1 MANGLENAI
10 KSAADRIAHYV
21 QDVAE
26 MKVETLY
33 VRVGADGPTDFNQAR
48 PLARTVV
55 SLDGDSKVILPLREA
70 EAGHFEVDA
79 GLFDVHQ
86 RNVTTAIEYR
96 ARILSALLSALQS
109 LRS

>member
-1 MANGLENAI
+1 MANGLENAMRT
-10 KSAADRIAHYV
+10 AADKIAHYV

-33 VRVGADGPTDFNQAR
+33 VRVGADGPTDFCQAR
-48 PLARTVV
+48 PIAQTIV

-70 EAGHFEVDA
+70 EAGRFEVDA

-96 ARILSALLSALQS
+96 ARMLNALLSALQS

>member
-10 KSAADRIAHYV
+10 RTAADKIAHYV

-33 VRVGADGPTDFNQAR
+33 VRMGTDGPTDFSQAR
-48 PLARTVV
+48 PVAQTIV
-55 SLDGDSKVILPLREA
+55 SLDGDSKAVVPLREA
-70 EAGHFEVDA
+70 EAGRFEVDVA
-79 GLFDVHQ
+79 LFDLHQ

-96 ARILSALLSALQS
+96 ARILNALLSALQS

>member
-10 KSAADRIAHYV
+10 RAAADKIAHYV

-33 VRVGADGPTDFNQAR
+33 VRLGVDGPTDFSQAR
-48 PLARTVV
+48 PVAQTIV

-70 EAGHFEVDA
+70 EAGHLEVEA
-79 GLFDVHQ
+79 ALFDLHQ

-96 ARILSALLSALQS
+96 ARILHALLSAFQS

>member
-10 KSAADRIAHYV
+10 KSAADKIAHYV

-33 VRVGADGPTDFNQAR
+33 VRVGADGPTDFSQAR
-48 PLARTVV
+48 PLAQTVV

-70 EAGHFEVDA
+70 ETGRFEVDA

-96 ARILSALLSALQS
+96 ARILSALLSVLQS

>member
-10 KSAADRIAHYV
+10 KSAADKIAHYV

-33 VRVGADGPTDFNQAR
+33 VRVGADGPTDFSQAR
-48 PLARTVV
+48 PLAQTVV
-55 SLDGDSKVILPLREA
+55 SLDGDSKIILPLREA
-70 EAGHFEVDA
+70 EAGRFEVDA

-96 ARILSALLSALQS
+96 ARIMSALLSALQS